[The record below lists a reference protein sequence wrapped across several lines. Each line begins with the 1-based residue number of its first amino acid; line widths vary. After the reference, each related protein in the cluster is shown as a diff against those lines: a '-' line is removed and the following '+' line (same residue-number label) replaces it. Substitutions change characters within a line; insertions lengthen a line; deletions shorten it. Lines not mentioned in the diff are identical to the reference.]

1 MNMAQ
6 VEHDAEYFASHNEQT
21 ASMTTGVRQ
30 HYHNDNNI
38 DELITVRSGI
48 CLILGLGSY
57 TIDISLETSDIPSRE
72 ALFKPIARVAR
83 SLRRWRCEGFL
94 LLAWLLQ
101 VCLVLILRAVEASE
115 VDAACAKEPG

>member
-1 MNMAQ
+1 MAQ
-6 VEHDAEYFASHNEQT
+6 ADHDMESSASRNEQT
-21 ASMTTGVRQ
+21 TSMTTGVRQ
-30 HYHNDNNI
+30 HYRNDNHV

-57 TIDISLETSDIPSRE
+57 TVDISLETSHNPSRE
-72 ALFKPIARVAR
+72 VLFKPIARGAR
-83 SLRRWRCEGFL
+83 ILRRWRCEGFL

-115 VDAACAKEPG
+115 VEAACAKEPG